1 LTFETN
7 FNISSSMLIGYA
19 RVSTTDQKLD
29 LQTDALK
36 KAGCEKIFSDFAS
49 GAKTERP
56 GMTEALNFARKGDVL
71 TVWKLDRLGRSLK
84 HLVETV
90 GDLEKRG
97 IGFKSVQEQIDTTT
111 SSGRLFFHIFASI
124 AEFER
129 DLIRERVQAGL
140 TAARQRGRLGGRPSV
155 MDAKKL
161 KMAEALYRDKTNTPA
176 EICKTLGISKATL
189 YRHLKER

>member
-1 LTFETN
+1 MTFETN